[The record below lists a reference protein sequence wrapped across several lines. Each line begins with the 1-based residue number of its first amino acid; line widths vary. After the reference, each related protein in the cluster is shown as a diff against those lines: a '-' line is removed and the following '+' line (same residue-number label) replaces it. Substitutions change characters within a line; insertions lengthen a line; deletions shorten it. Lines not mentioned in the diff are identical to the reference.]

1 MKDID
6 LKKSAR
12 PKRGLGRGLGALLPT
27 ASSSG
32 SGLLR
37 HCPIAHI
44 SPDPEQPRKRFTDTH
59 LDELSRSIKEHGV
72 IQPLLVR
79 KTDTPGHYIL
89 VAGER
94 RLRAAGMAGL
104 NEVPVIVMEL
114 DDRRGLEISL
124 IENLQRADLNPIEEA
139 EGYRRL
145 VEEFSLSHTAVA
157 ELLGKDRSTVTNTI
171 RLLNLGAKARAALIE
186 ESLSMGHGRALLGL
200 TDETLQEQALN
211 ETLEKGLS
219 VRELEKRVREL
230 KKGLGPEEDDA
241 DDGAVDEAEL
251 ERRRQEDEER
261 CLKLAELYFTRTR
274 IRRLKSGR
282 GRIELEFR
290 TEAELERILEALKAQ
305 AGEES

>member
-1 MKDID
+1 VKDFD
-6 LKKSAR
+6 LKKSAL

-27 ASSSG
+27 ASSAG
-32 SGLLR
+32 QGLLR
-37 HCPIAHI
+37 HCPLEHI

-59 LDELSRSIKEHGV
+59 LEELSRSIREHGV

-79 KTDTPGHYIL
+79 KTETPGHYIL

-104 NEVPVIVMEL
+104 KEVPVIVMEL

-157 ELLGKDRSTVTNTI
+157 ELLGKERSTVTNTI

-186 ESLSMGHGRALLGL
+186 ETISMGHGRALLGL
-200 TDETLQEQALN
+200 TEEKLQEQALA
-211 ETLEKGLS
+211 ETLDRGLS
-219 VRELEKRVREL
+219 VRELEKWVREL
-230 KKGLGPEEDDA
+230 KKGQPAAGETVEEEA
-241 DDGAVDEAEL
+241 ADEAEP
-251 ERRRQEDEER
+251 ER
-261 CLKLAELYFTRTR
+261 CQADEDRCRRLEELYFTRTR
-274 IRRLKSGR
+274 IKRLKSGR

-290 TEAELERILEALKAQ
+290 SEAELERILEALARE
-305 AGEES
+305 AD